1 VATYQRLCAQ
11 LARDGNFGAS
21 EQAPPNPFCARTR
34 ARARARAESDR
45 GGAGRQR
52 VVLTRGGREE
62 LFLVFDLA
70 LKTRKNSK
78 SSSQVA
84 GALVRPPRPRALL

>member
-1 VATYQRLCAQ
+1 
-11 LARDGNFGAS
+11 
-21 EQAPPNPFCARTR
+21 
-34 ARARARAESDR
+34 
-45 GGAGRQR
+45 